1 MAQEAPAAA
10 IARLQRIWEAEV
22 RPSAR
27 RALVAL
33 TVGIVFGAAHL
44 ARVGST
50 PARIAA
56 AASLAAIF
64 VALVVRTIVLRRRR
78 HDARRIVRG
87 TIGQADPELGAAT
100 IRALSL
106 VDRTQADDRSGSPAL
121 AELHLARLLG
131 RAPAERIAGH
141 AARSGSRWSSAGFAL
156 AALCGIVALSTPLRI
171 VEGLDVLA
179 AKGGVAPLDLV
190 WIESAE
196 MAVVPPEYLHLASS
210 ALTPFSRTSAPRG
223 STITVRGRPLHDGRA
238 LVLTDGKSDEAF
250 VDDGSG
256 ALVARW
262 TLGET
267 TVLRVAA
274 RFGAVRVAQ
283 ADEQAVISIP
293 DELPTV
299 RVEKAPRTVRILEEP
314 SLPIRYEAVDDHGLR
329 EVDLVL
335 RSGKREERRVLSRPP
350 AGATIDRGGYEI
362 RASDP
367 FFKGTFT
374 PVEVTVEARDND
386 VVSGP
391 KWGKSAAILVILPQ
405 VGEPEAL
412 RYQALLRA
420 RDAVI
425 DLLAS
430 RLDEKA
436 ATSSAIKGA
445 KALPAGAA
453 TTKTTKTKTTD
464 HLAREVE
471 KQAIAVKAVEEA
483 LAGTYGGIGMR
494 GRIVPLLRGQL
505 RRLATALEAEKKGS
519 AGAGGLGDLH
529 QKLVDE
535 TESALLAIDIGVRT
549 LGVRD
554 TRSVAKRLADVADES
569 AEAAALGASGAEAKV
584 PAAARLDA
592 AAEVLSGGAT
602 QLLRLGDLGL
612 DLGEIVQNDL
622 RRIARA
628 RAASEMHHAEL
639 ASRDL
644 AARLREPDPSFSG
657 GGGKGGT
664 ESGGPPS
671 PGESGEEASGAAEE
685 AAQAARDLEDLTRD
699 HAAQMDEVEDALQKA
714 ASPEEIAALKDEVKR
729 HAEAI
734 REAVKKL
741 PQQGG
746 DPGSAEGSAAAGRAA
761 AESMAGSLERTE
773 LRDAVENGK
782 KASQAL
788 KDAKQVGDQ
797 PNQFSQEQQA
807 GREADHA
814 REALE
819 RELSWAE
826 DALEKLRKASSAN
839 AKADLEKASKA
850 EQRLAERARDLGK
863 KGESGDRSLPQDML
877 DRLSDAEQSMHDAE
891 KALQEGD
898 GDRGSRHQKE
908 AQRLLEMAR
917 DQQSEPDESESE
929 GTRDGA
935 SKRPAK
941 RTEIPDK
948 NKHKGPEDF
957 RRRVIEGL
965 GGSADPLLR
974 EAVKR
979 YAEGLLK

>member
-1 MAQEAPAAA
+1 MAQEVPAVA
-10 IARLQRIWEAEV
+10 ITRLQRIWEDEV

-27 RALVAL
+27 RALLAL
-33 TVGIVFGAAHL
+33 TVGVVFGAAHL
-44 ARVGST
+44 ARLGSSS
-50 PARIAA
+50 ARLAA
-56 AASLAAIF
+56 AIGLAAVLIL
-64 VALVVRTIVLRRRR
+64 LVVRTIVLRRRR
-78 HDARRIVRG
+78 RDVRRIVRA
-87 TIGQADPELGAAT
+87 TIGRADPELGAST

-106 VDRTQADDRSGSPAL
+106 VDRTRADDRAGSPEL
-121 AELHLARLLG
+121 ASLHLARLLG

-141 AARSGSRWSSAGFAL
+141 AARAGSRWSSAGFAL
-156 AALCGIVALSTPLRI
+156 AVLCGIVALSTPLRI

-179 AKGGVAPLDLV
+179 AKGGAAPLDLV
-190 WIESAE
+190 WLEAVE
-196 MAVVPPEYLHLASS
+196 MAVTPPEYLHQAGGEIS
-210 ALTPFSRTSAPRG
+210 AFSRASAPRG
-223 STITVRGRPLHDGRA
+223 STITVRGRPIHAGRA
-238 LVLTDGKSDEAF
+238 LVLTDGIRDEAF

-262 TLGET
+262 TLGDT
-267 TVLRVAA
+267 STLRVAA
-274 RFGAVRVAQ
+274 RFGAVRIAQ
-283 ADEQAVISIP
+283 ADEQPVISIP
-293 DELPTV
+293 DEFPTIK
-299 RVEKAPRTVRILEEP
+299 VEKAPRTVRILEEP
-314 SLPIRYEAVDDHGLR
+314 SLPIHYEAVDDHGLR

-335 RSGKREERRVLSRPP
+335 RAGKREERRVLSRPQ
-350 AGATIDRGGYEI
+350 AGATIDRGGYEV

-412 RYQALLRA
+412 RYQALIGA
-420 RDAVI
+420 RDAVT
-425 DLLAS
+425 DLLAF
-430 RLDEKA
+430 RLEEKVA
-436 ATSSAIKGA
+436 ASSAA
-445 KALPAGAA
+445 PSPKAPAGAA
-453 TTKTTKTKTTD
+453 PPTD
-464 HLAREVE
+464 HLAREIE
-471 KQAIAVKAVEEA
+471 KQAAAVKAVESA
-483 LAGTYGGIGMR
+483 LAGTYGGLGLR
-494 GRIVPLLRGQL
+494 GRIVAMMRGQL
-505 RRLATALEAEKKGS
+505 RRLATALDAEKKGPS
-519 AGAGGLGDLH
+519 SPGDRH

-535 TESALLAIDIGVRT
+535 TESALLAIDVGVRMQ
-549 LGVRD
+549 GIHD
-554 TRSVAKRLADVADES
+554 ARSVAKRLADVADES
-569 AEAAALGASGAEAKV
+569 AEAASLASSGAESKV
-584 PAAARLDA
+584 PAVARLDA
-592 AAEVLSGGAT
+592 AVEVLGGGAT

-628 RAASEMHHAEL
+628 REAGDLRHAEL
-639 ASRDL
+639 AARDL

-671 PGESGEEASGAAEE
+671 PGASGEEASGAAEE
-685 AAQAARDLEDLTRD
+685 AAQAARELDDLTRD
-699 HAAQMDEVEDALQKA
+699 HGQQMDEVEDALQKA
-714 ASPEEIAALKDEVKR
+714 ASPEEMAALKEEVKR

-746 DPGSAEGSAAAGRAA
+746 DPGSAEDSAAAGRAA
-761 AESMAGSLERTE
+761 AESMAGALERTE

-782 KASQAL
+782 KAAQAL

-807 GREADHA
+807 GREAGSA
-814 REALE
+814 RESLE
-819 RELSWAE
+819 RELAWAE

-839 AKADLEKASKA
+839 AKADLEKLSKA

-863 KGESGDRSLPQDML
+863 KGEAGDRSLPQDML
-877 DRLSDAEQSMHDAE
+877 DRLTEAEQSMHDAE
-891 KALQEGD
+891 KALKEGD
-898 GDRGSRHQKE
+898 GDRGTRHQQE

-917 DQQSEPDESESE
+917 AQQNEQDEGESE
-929 GTRDGA
+929 GTREGE
-935 SKRPAK
+935 SKRAAK
-941 RTEIPDK
+941 KTEIPDK
-948 NKHKGPEDF
+948 DKHKGPEDF

-965 GGSADPLLR
+965 GGSSDPLLR

>member
-1 MAQEAPAAA
+1 MAQEVPAVT
-10 IARLQRIWEAEV
+10 ISRLQRIWEDEV

-27 RALVAL
+27 RALLAL
-33 TVGIVFGAAHL
+33 TVGLVFGAAHL
-44 ARVGST
+44 ARIGST

-56 AASLAAIF
+56 IAGLAALLIG
-64 VALVVRTIVLRRRR
+64 LVVRTIILHRRR
-78 HDARRIVRG
+78 DDVRRIVRG
-87 TIGQADPELGAAT
+87 TIARADPELGAAT
-100 IRALSL
+100 LRALTL
-106 VDRTQADDRSGSPAL
+106 VDRTRADEHAGSPAL
-121 AELHLARLLG
+121 ADLHLTRLLG
-131 RAPAERIAGH
+131 RAPADRIAGH
-141 AARSGSRWSSAGFAL
+141 ASRSGSRWSSVGFAL

-179 AKGGVAPLDLV
+179 ARDGVAPLDLTWLETV
-190 WIESAE
+190 E
-196 MAVVPPEYLHLASS
+196 MAMVPPEYLHQSGGE
-210 ALTPFSRTSAPRG
+210 LTPFSRTSAPRG
-223 STITVRGRPLHDGRA
+223 AAITVRGRPLHEGRA
-238 LVLTDGKSDEAF
+238 LVLTDGKSDVAF

-262 TLGET
+262 TLGDT
-267 TVLRVAA
+267 TVLRIAA
-274 RFGAVRVAQ
+274 RFGSVRIAQ
-283 ADEQAVISIP
+283 ADEQPVTSIP

-299 RVEKAPRTVRILEEP
+299 RVESAPRTVRILEEP
-314 SLPIRYEAVDDHGLR
+314 SIPVHYEAVDDHGLR
-329 EVDLVL
+329 EVNLVL
-335 RSGKREERRVLSRPP
+335 RSGKKEERRVLSRPQV
-350 AGATIDRGGYEI
+350 GATIDRGGYEI

-386 VVSGP
+386 TVSGP

-405 VGEPEAL
+405 VGEAEAL
-412 RYQALLRA
+412 RYQALLKA
-420 RDAVI
+420 RDAVT
-425 DLLAS
+425 DLLAF
-430 RLDEKA
+430 RLDEEKA
-436 ATSSAIKGA
+436 AKAAAVATSKAAPPGEA
-445 KALPAGAA
+445 KAPAA
-453 TTKTTKTKTTD
+453 D
-464 HLAREVE
+464 HFAREAE
-471 KQAIAVKAVEEA
+471 KQAVAVKAVDDA
-483 LAGTYGGIGMR
+483 LAGTYGGLGMR
-494 GRIVPLLRGQL
+494 GKVVPLLRGQL
-505 RRLATALEAEKKGS
+505 RRLAAALDTEKKVV
-519 AGAGGLGDLH
+519 AGVAA
-529 QKLVDE
+529 KSLVDKHQALVEE
-535 TESALLAIDIGVRT
+535 TESALLAIDVGVRMQ
-549 LGVRD
+549 GVRD
-554 TRSVAKRLADVADES
+554 TRSIARRLADVADEA
-569 AEAAALGASGAEAKV
+569 AEAASLSGSSAEAKV
-584 PAAARLDA
+584 PAVARLDA
-592 AAEVLSGGAT
+592 AVEVLGGGAT

-622 RRIARA
+622 RRVARS
-628 RAASEMHHAEL
+628 RAAGDLLHAAL
-639 ASRDL
+639 AARDL

-685 AAQAARDLEDLTRD
+685 AAQAGRELEDLTRD

-714 ASPEEIAALKDEVKR
+714 SSPEEIAALKEEAAR

-761 AESMAGSLERTE
+761 AESMAGALERTE
-773 LRDAVENGK
+773 LRDAVESGK

-797 PNQFSQEQQA
+797 PEQLSQEQEA
-807 GREADHA
+807 GRAAGNA
-814 REALE
+814 RDALE
-819 RELSWAE
+819 RELAWAE
-826 DALEKLRKASSAN
+826 DALEKLRRASSAN

-877 DRLSDAEQSMHDAE
+877 DRLNDAEQSMHDAE
-891 KALQEGD
+891 KALKEGD
-898 GDRGSRHQKE
+898 GDRGTRHQKE

-917 DQQSEPDESESE
+917 DQQSDDESDSE
-929 GTRDGA
+929 GPRDGQG
-935 SKRPAK
+935 KRPAK
-941 RTEIPDK
+941 RAEIPDK
-948 NKHKGPEDF
+948 DKHKGPEDF
-957 RRRVIEGL
+957 RRRVVEGL

>member
-1 MAQEAPAAA
+1 MAQEVPAVA
-10 IARLQRIWEAEV
+10 ITRLQRIWEDEV

-27 RALVAL
+27 RALLAL
-33 TVGIVFGAAHL
+33 TVGFVFGAAHL

-56 AASLAAIF
+56 ASGLAAVLIG
-64 VALVVRTIVLRRRR
+64 LVVRTLVLRRRR
-78 HDARRIVRG
+78 RDVRRIVQS
-87 TIGQADPELGAAT
+87 TIGRADPELGAAT
-100 IRALSL
+100 IRALTL
-106 VDRTQADDRSGSPAL
+106 VDRTRADAHAGSPAL
-121 AELHLARLLG
+121 ADLHLTRLLG

-141 AARSGSRWSSAGFAL
+141 AARSGSRWSSVGFAL

-179 AKGGVAPLDLV
+179 ARDGVAPLDLV
-190 WIESAE
+190 WLEAVE
-196 MAVVPPEYLHLASS
+196 MAMVPPEYLHQSGGEIA
-210 ALTPFSRTSAPRG
+210 PFSRTAAPRG
-223 STITVRGRPLHDGRA
+223 ATITVRGRPLHEGRA
-238 LVLTDGKSDEAF
+238 LVLTDGKSDVAF

-262 TLGET
+262 TLGDT

-274 RFGAVRVAQ
+274 RFGAVRIAQ
-283 ADEQAVISIP
+283 ADEQPVTSIP

-314 SLPIRYEAVDDHGLR
+314 SLPIHYEAVDDHGLR
-329 EVDLVL
+329 EVNLVL
-335 RSGKREERRVLSRPP
+335 RSGKKEERRVLSRPQV
-350 AGATIDRGGYEI
+350 GATIDRGGYEI

-367 FFKGTFT
+367 FFKGTFA

-386 VVSGP
+386 TVSGP

-405 VGEPEAL
+405 VGEAEAL
-412 RYQALLRA
+412 RYQALLKA
-420 RDAVI
+420 RDAVT
-425 DLLAS
+425 DLLAF
-430 RLDEKA
+430 RLDDGVAKVA
-436 ATSSAIKGA
+436 TTAAPKATS
-445 KALPAGAA
+445 AGDA
-453 TTKTTKTKTTD
+453 KTTTAD
-464 HLAREVE
+464 HLAREAE
-471 KQAIAVKAVEEA
+471 KQAVAVKAVEAA
-483 LAGTYGGIGMR
+483 LAGTYGGLGLR
-494 GRIVPLLRGQL
+494 GKVVPLMRGQL
-505 RRLATALEAEKKGS
+505 RRLATALDAEKKSGV
-519 AGAGGLGDLH
+519 GLAEKGLADRH
-529 QKLVDE
+529 QALVDE
-535 TESALLAIDIGVRT
+535 TESALLAIDVGVRMQ
-549 LGVRD
+549 GVRD

-569 AEAAALGASGAEAKV
+569 AEAASLASSGAETKV
-584 PAAARLDA
+584 PAVARLDA
-592 AAEVLSGGAT
+592 AVEVLGGGAT

-628 RAASEMHHAEL
+628 RAAGDLHHAEL
-639 ASRDL
+639 AARDL

-685 AAQAARDLEDLTRD
+685 AAQAGRELEDLTRD
-699 HAAQMDEVEDALQKA
+699 HASQMDEVEDALQKA
-714 ASPEEIAALKDEVKR
+714 ASPEEIAALKEEVKA
-729 HAEAI
+729 HADAI

-797 PNQFSQEQQA
+797 PNQFSQEQAA
-807 GREADHA
+807 GREAGSA

-819 RELSWAE
+819 RELAWAE
-826 DALEKLRKASSAN
+826 DALEKLRRASSAN

-850 EQRLAERARDLGK
+850 EQRLADRARDLGK

-877 DRLSDAEQSMHDAE
+877 DRLNDAEQSMHDAE
-891 KALQEGD
+891 KALKEGD
-898 GDRGSRHQKE
+898 GDRGTRHQKE

-917 DQQSEPDESESE
+917 DQQSDEEEGESE
-929 GTRDGA
+929 GTRDGE

-948 NKHKGPEDF
+948 GKHKGPEDF

-974 EAVKR
+974 DAVKR

>member
-1 MAQEAPAAA
+1 MAQEVPAVA
-10 IARLQRIWEAEV
+10 ITRLQRIWEDEV

-27 RALVAL
+27 RALLAL

-50 PARIAA
+50 PAR
-56 AASLAAIF
+56 LAAICGL
-64 VALVVRTIVLRRRR
+64 AAALIGLVVRTIVLRRRR
-78 HDARRIVRG
+78 RDIPRIVRG
-87 TIGQADPELGAAT
+87 TIGRADPELGAAT
-100 IRALSL
+100 IRALTL
-106 VDRTQADDRSGSPAL
+106 VDRTRSDANAGSPAL
-121 AELHLARLLG
+121 ADLHLTRLLG

-141 AARSGSRWSSAGFAL
+141 AAKSGSRWSSAGFAL

-179 AKGGVAPLDLV
+179 ARGGVAPLDLV
-190 WIESAE
+190 WLESVE
-196 MAVVPPEYLHLASS
+196 MAMVPPEYLHQSGGELS
-210 ALTPFSRTSAPRG
+210 PFSRTAAPRG
-223 STITVRGRPLHDGRA
+223 ATITVRGRPLHEGRA
-238 LVLTDGKSDEAF
+238 LVLTDGVTDVAF

-262 TLGET
+262 ILGDT

-274 RFGAVRVAQ
+274 RFGAVRIAQ
-283 ADEQAVISIP
+283 ADEQAVTSIP

-299 RVEKAPRTVRILEEP
+299 RVDGAPRTVRILEEP
-314 SLPIRYEAVDDHGLR
+314 SIPVHYEAVDDHGLR

-335 RSGKREERRVLSRPP
+335 RSGKKEERRVLSRPQV
-350 AGATIDRGGYEI
+350 GATIDRGGYEI

-386 VVSGP
+386 TVSGP
-391 KWGKSAAILVILPQ
+391 KWGKSAAILVIMPQ
-405 VGEPEAL
+405 VGEAEAL
-412 RYQALLRA
+412 RYQALLKA
-420 RDAVI
+420 RDAVT
-425 DLLAS
+425 DLLAF
-430 RLDEKA
+430 RLDEKIAKASPAGGPKA
-436 ATSSAIKGA
+436 ATEA
-445 KALPAGAA
+445 KATA
-453 TTKTTKTKTTD
+453 TE
-464 HLAREVE
+464 HLAREAE
-471 KQAIAVKAVEEA
+471 KQAVAVKAVEDA
-483 LAGTYGGIGMR
+483 LKGTYGGLGLR
-494 GRIVPLLRGQL
+494 GKIVPLMRGQL
-505 RRLATALEAEKKGS
+505 RRLATALDAEKKS
-519 AGAGGLGDLH
+519 AAGVVEKSLADRH
-529 QKLVDE
+529 QAIVEE
-535 TESALLAIDIGVRT
+535 TESALLAIDVGVRT
-549 LGVRD
+549 QGVRD
-554 TRSVAKRLADVADES
+554 TRSIAKRLADVADEA
-569 AEAAALGASGAEAKV
+569 AEAAAIAGSGAESRV
-584 PAAARLDA
+584 PGAARLDA
-592 AAEVLSGGAT
+592 AVEVLGGGGT

-622 RRIARA
+622 RRIARS
-628 RAASEMHHAEL
+628 RAAGDLLHASL
-639 ASRDL
+639 AARDL

-671 PGESGEEASGAAEE
+671 PGESGEEASGAADE
-685 AAQAARDLEDLTRD
+685 AAQAGRELEDLARD
-699 HAAQMDEVEDALQKA
+699 HASQMDEVEDALQKA
-714 ASPEEIAALKDEVKR
+714 ASPEEIAALKEEAAR

-734 REAVKKL
+734 REAVKRL

-797 PNQFSQEQQA
+797 PNQFSQEQEA
-807 GREADHA
+807 GRESGAA

-819 RELSWAE
+819 RELAWAE
-826 DALEKLRKASSAN
+826 DALEKLRKASSAS
-839 AKADLEKASKA
+839 AKADLEKASKG
-850 EQRLAERARDLGK
+850 EQRLADRARDLGK
-863 KGESGDRSLPQDML
+863 KGESGDSSLPQEML
-877 DRLSDAEQSMHDAE
+877 DRLTDAEQSMHDAE
-891 KALQEGD
+891 KALKEGD
-898 GDRGSRHQKE
+898 GDRGTRHQKE

-917 DQQSEPDESESE
+917 DQQKDDEQERDDE
-929 GTRDGA
+929 GSRDGKG
-935 SKRPAK
+935 KREAK
-941 RTEIPDK
+941 RAEIPGKD
-948 NKHKGPEDF
+948 KHKGPEDF
-957 RRRVIEGL
+957 RRRVMEGL

>member
-1 MAQEAPAAA
+1 MAQEVPAVA
-10 IARLQRIWEAEV
+10 ITRLQRIWEDEV

-27 RALVAL
+27 RALIAL
-33 TVGIVFGAAHL
+33 TVGVVFGAAHL

-56 AASLAAIF
+56 AASVAAIL

-78 HDARRIVRG
+78 NDVRRIVRG
-87 TIGQADPELGAAT
+87 TIGQADPDLGAAT
-100 IRALSL
+100 IRALTL
-106 VDRTQADDRSGSPAL
+106 VDRTRADDRAGSPAL
-121 AELHLARLLG
+121 ADLHLARLLG

-141 AARSGSRWSSAGFAL
+141 AARTGSRWSSAGFAL

-190 WIESAE
+190 WLESVE
-196 MAVVPPEYLHLASS
+196 MAVVPPEYLHQASS
-210 ALTPFSRTSAPRG
+210 ELAPFARTSAPRG

-238 LVLTDGKSDEAF
+238 LVLTDGKTDEAF

-262 TLGET
+262 TLGDT
-267 TVLRVAA
+267 TLLHVAA
-274 RFGAVRVAQ
+274 RFGAVRVTQ

-299 RVEKAPRTVRILEEP
+299 KVEKAPRTVRILEEP
-314 SLPIRYEAVDDHGLR
+314 SLPIHYEAVDDHGLR

-335 RSGKREERRVLSRPP
+335 RSGKREERRVLSRPV

-412 RYQALLRA
+412 RYQALLKA

-425 DLLAS
+425 DLLAF
-430 RLDEKA
+430 RLDDKVPERVASKSTGWKA
-436 ATSSAIKGA
+436 A
-445 KALPAGAA
+445 
-453 TTKTTKTKTTD
+453 D
-464 HLAREVE
+464 HLALEAE
-471 KQAIAVKAVEEA
+471 KQAIAVKAVNEA
-483 LAGTYGGIGMR
+483 LAGTYGGLGLR

-505 RRLATALEAEKKGS
+505 RRLATAMDAETKGGPAR
-519 AGAGGLGDLH
+519 AGLADNH
-529 QKLVDE
+529 QKLVEE
-535 TESALLAIDIGVRT
+535 TESALLAIDVGVRT
-549 LGVRD
+549 QGVRD
-554 TRSVAKRLADVADES
+554 TRSVAKRLADVADET
-569 AEAAALGASGAEAKV
+569 AEAAALASSGAESKV
-584 PAAARLDA
+584 PAVARLDA
-592 AAEVLSGGAT
+592 AIEVLGGGAT

-628 RAASEMHHAEL
+628 REANDLLHAEL
-639 ASRDL
+639 AARDL

-685 AAQAARDLEDLTRD
+685 GAQAARDLEDLTRD
-699 HAAQMDEVEDALQKA
+699 HAAQMDEVEDTLQKA
-714 ASPEEIAALKDEVKR
+714 ASPEEMAALKEEVKR

-746 DPGSAEGSAAAGRAA
+746 DPGSAESSAAAGRAA

-773 LRDAVENGK
+773 LHDAVENGK

-807 GREADHA
+807 GREADRA

-819 RELSWAE
+819 RELGWAE

-877 DRLSDAEQSMHDAE
+877 DRLNDAEQSMHDAE

-898 GDRGSRHQKE
+898 GDRGTRHQKE

-917 DQQSEPDESESE
+917 DQEKEPDDSESE
-929 GTRDGA
+929 GTRDGE
-935 SKRPAK
+935 SKRAAK

-965 GGSADPLLR
+965 GGSSDPLLR

>member
-1 MAQEAPAAA
+1 MAQEASAAA
-10 IARLQRIWEAEV
+10 ITRLQRIWEDEV

-27 RALVAL
+27 RALIAL
-33 TVGIVFGAAHL
+33 TVGVVFGAAHL

-56 AASLAAIF
+56 AASLVAIL
-64 VALVVRTIVLRRRR
+64 VALVARTIVLRRRR
-78 HDARRIVRG
+78 RDVRRIVRG

-141 AARSGSRWSSAGFAL
+141 AARAGSRWSSAGFAL

-179 AKGGVAPLDLV
+179 AKGGVAPLDLM
-190 WIESAE
+190 WIESVE
-196 MAVVPPEYLHLASS
+196 MAVVPPEYLHQASS
-210 ALTPFSRTSAPRG
+210 ELTPFARTSAPRG
-223 STITVRGRPLHDGRA
+223 STITVRGRPIHDGRA

-262 TLGET
+262 TLGDT

-283 ADEQAVISIP
+283 ADEQTVISIP

-299 RVEKAPRTVRILEEP
+299 RVERAPRTVRILEEP
-314 SLPIRYEAVDDHGLR
+314 SLPVHYEAVDDHGLR

-335 RSGKREERRVLSRPP
+335 RSGKREERRVLSRPQ
-350 AGATIDRGGYEI
+350 AGATIDRGGYEV

-386 VVSGP
+386 VVAGP

-412 RYQALLRA
+412 RYQALLKA

-425 DLLAS
+425 DLLAF
-430 RLDEKA
+430 RLDEKVA
-436 ATSSAIKGA
+436 NGSAKPLA
-445 KALPAGAA
+445 AGAA
-453 TTKTTKTKTTD
+453 KATTAE
-464 HLAREVE
+464 HLAREAE
-471 KQAIAVKAVEEA
+471 KQALAVKAVEEA

-494 GRIVPLLRGQL
+494 GRIVPLMRGQL
-505 RRLATALEAEKKGS
+505 RRLATALEAEKKG
-519 AGAGGLGDLH
+519 GGTLGVEH

-549 LGVRD
+549 QGVRD

-569 AEAAALGASGAEAKV
+569 AEAAALAGSGAEAKV
-584 PAAARLDA
+584 PATARLDA

-628 RAASEMHHAEL
+628 RAANEMHHAEL

-671 PGESGEEASGAAEE
+671 AGESGEEASGAAEE

-714 ASPEEIAALKDEVKR
+714 ASPEEIAALKEEVKR

-746 DPGSAEGSAAAGRAA
+746 DPGSAQGSAAAGRAA
-761 AESMAGSLERTE
+761 AESMAGSLDRTE

-797 PNQFSQEQQA
+797 PNQFSQEQEA
-807 GREADHA
+807 GRESDRA

-819 RELSWAE
+819 RELAWTE

-850 EQRLAERARDLGK
+850 EQRLADRARDLGK

-929 GTRDGA
+929 GNRDGD
-935 SKRPAK
+935 SKRLAK

-957 RRRVIEGL
+957 RRRVVEGL

>member
-10 IARLQRIWEAEV
+10 IARLQRIWEDEV

-27 RALVAL
+27 RALIAL
-33 TVGIVFGAAHL
+33 TVGVVFGAAHL
-44 ARVGST
+44 ARVGSP

-56 AASLAAIF
+56 AVSLAAIL
-64 VALVVRTIVLRRRR
+64 VALVARTIVIRRRR
-78 HDARRIVRG
+78 RDLRGIVRG

-106 VDRTQADDRSGSPAL
+106 VDRTQSDDRSGSPAL

-156 AALCGIVALSTPLRI
+156 ALLCGIVALATPLRI

-179 AKGGVAPLDLV
+179 AKGGTAPLDLV
-190 WIESAE
+190 WIESVE
-196 MAVVPPEYLHLASS
+196 MAVVPPDYLHQSSS
-210 ALTPFSRTSAPRG
+210 ALTPFARTSAPRG
-223 STITVRGRPLHDGRA
+223 STITVRGRPLHEGRA

-262 TLGET
+262 TLGDT
-267 TVLRVAA
+267 TALRVAA
-274 RFGAVRVAQ
+274 RFGAVRVTQ

-299 RVEKAPRTVRILEEP
+299 RVDSAPRTVRILEEP
-314 SLPIRYEAVDDHGLR
+314 SVPIHYEAVDDHGLR

-335 RSGKREERRVLSRPP
+335 HSGKREERRVLSRPQ

-386 VVSGP
+386 VVAGP
-391 KWGKSAAILVILPQ
+391 KWGKSAAILIILPQ

-412 RYQALLRA
+412 RYQALLKA
-420 RDAVI
+420 RDAVT
-425 DLLAS
+425 DLLAF
-430 RLDEKA
+430 RLGEKVA
-436 ATSSAIKGA
+436 ASGSTAS
-445 KALPAGAA
+445 PAGAA
-453 TTKTTKTKTTD
+453 KSTTAE
-464 HLAREVE
+464 HLAREAE
-471 KQAIAVKAVEEA
+471 KQAIAVKAVEDA
-483 LAGTYGGIGMR
+483 LGGTYGGIGLR
-494 GRIVPLLRGQL
+494 GRIVPLMRGQL
-505 RRLATALEAEKKGS
+505 RRLATAFEAEKKGK
-519 AGAGGLGDLH
+519 GALGELH

-535 TESALLAIDIGVRT
+535 TENALLAIDIGVRT
-549 LGVRD
+549 QGVRD

-584 PAAARLDA
+584 PAVARLDA

-622 RRIARA
+622 RRITRA
-628 RAASEMHHAEL
+628 RAANEMQHAEF

-671 PGESGEEASGAAEE
+671 PGESGEEASGAAED

-699 HAAQMDEVEDALQKA
+699 HAAQMDDVEDTLQKA
-714 ASPEEIAALKDEVKR
+714 ASPEEIAALKEEVKQ

-807 GREADHA
+807 GREAERA

-819 RELSWAE
+819 RELAWTE

-877 DRLSDAEQSMHDAE
+877 DRLSDAEQSMRDAE

-917 DQQSEPDESESE
+917 DQEREPDDSESE
-929 GTRDGA
+929 GNRDGDGKRQA
-935 SKRPAK
+935 KRAEIPGKDQHKRP
-941 RTEIPDK
+941 E
-948 NKHKGPEDF
+948 EF

>member
-1 MAQEAPAAA
+1 MAKEAPAAA
-10 IARLQRIWEAEV
+10 IARLQRIWEDEV

-27 RALVAL
+27 RALIAL
-33 TVGIVFGAAHL
+33 TVGVVFGAAHL

-50 PARIAA
+50 PARVAA
-56 AASLAAIF
+56 ATSLAAIL
-64 VALVVRTIVLRRRR
+64 VALVVRTIVIRRRR
-78 HDARRIVRG
+78 RDVRRIVRG

-141 AARSGSRWSSAGFAL
+141 AARSGARWSSAGFAL
-156 AALCGIVALSTPLRI
+156 AVLCGIVALSTPLRI

-179 AKGGVAPLDLV
+179 AKGGVAPLDLM
-190 WIESAE
+190 WIESVE
-196 MAVVPPEYLHLASS
+196 MGVVPPEYLHAASS
-210 ALTPFSRTSAPRG
+210 ELTPFARTSAPRG
-223 STITVRGRPLHDGRA
+223 STITVRGRPLHEGRA
-238 LVLTDGKSDEAF
+238 LVLTDGKTDEAF

-262 TLGET
+262 TLGDT
-267 TVLRVAA
+267 TALRVAA

-283 ADEQAVISIP
+283 ADEQTVISIP

-299 RVEKAPRTVRILEEP
+299 RVEKAPRTLRILEEP
-314 SLPIRYEAVDDHGLR
+314 SVPVHYEAVDDHGLR

-335 RSGKREERRVLSRPP
+335 RSGKREERRVLSRPQ

-362 RASDP
+362 RGSDP

-374 PVEVTVEARDND
+374 PVEITVEARDND
-386 VVSGP
+386 LVSGP
-391 KWGKSAAILVILPQ
+391 KWGKSPAIIVIMPQ

-412 RYQALLRA
+412 RYQALLKA
-420 RDAVI
+420 RDAVT
-425 DLLAS
+425 DLLAF
-430 RLDEKA
+430 RLEEKVA
-436 ATSSAIKGA
+436 ASGA
-445 KALPAGAA
+445 KAAPAGAA
-453 TTKTTKTKTTD
+453 KTATAD
-464 HLAREVE
+464 HLAREAE
-471 KQAIAVKAVEEA
+471 KQAIAVKAVNDA
-483 LAGTYGGIGMR
+483 LTGSYGGIGLR

-505 RRLATALEAEKKGS
+505 RRLATALEAEKKGPT
-519 AGAGGLGDLH
+519 AVAGLGDQH
-529 QKLVDE
+529 QKLVEE

-549 LGVRD
+549 QGVRD

-569 AEAAALGASGAEAKV
+569 AEAANLAASGAEAKV

-622 RRIARA
+622 RRVARA
-628 RAASEMHHAEL
+628 RAAGEMRHAEL

-664 ESGGPPS
+664 ESGGPQS
-671 PGESGEEASGAAEE
+671 PGESGEEASGAADE
-685 AAQAARDLEDLTRD
+685 AAQAGRELEDLARD
-699 HAAQMDEVEDALQKA
+699 HAAEMDEVEDALQKS
-714 ASPEEIAALKDEVKR
+714 ASPEEIAALKDEVKS

-746 DPGSAEGSAAAGRAA
+746 DPGSAESSAAAARAA

-807 GREADHA
+807 GREAERA

-819 RELSWAE
+819 RELAWTE
-826 DALEKLRKASSAN
+826 DALEKLRHASSAN

-877 DRLSDAEQSMHDAE
+877 DHLNDAERSMRDAE

-898 GDRGSRHQKE
+898 GDRGTRHQKE

-917 DQQSEPDESESE
+917 DQQREPDESEGE
-929 GTRDGA
+929 GTRDGDGTH
-935 SKRPAK
+935 PAK

-957 RRRVIEGL
+957 RRRVVEGL

>member
-1 MAQEAPAAA
+1 MAQEVSAVA
-10 IARLQRIWEAEV
+10 ITRLQRLWEDEV

-27 RALVAL
+27 RALIAL

-56 AASLAAIF
+56 AASLAAILI
-64 VALVVRTIVLRRRR
+64 ALVARTIVLRARRR
-78 HDARRIVRG
+78 NVRRIVLG

-100 IRALSL
+100 IRALAL
-106 VDRTQADDRSGSPAL
+106 VDRTRADDRSGSPAL
-121 AELHLARLLG
+121 ASLHLARLLG
-131 RAPAERIAGH
+131 RAPAERIANH
-141 AARSGSRWSSAGFAL
+141 AARTGSRWSSAGFAL
-156 AALCGIVALSTPLRI
+156 AVLCGIVALSTPLQI

-190 WIESAE
+190 WIESVE
-196 MAVVPPEYLHLASS
+196 MAVVPPEYLHQSS
-210 ALTPFSRTSAPRG
+210 SELTPFSRTSAPRG

-267 TVLRVAA
+267 TLLHVAA
-274 RFGAVRVAQ
+274 RFGAVRVTQ

-314 SLPIRYEAVDDHGLR
+314 NLPIHYEAVDDHGLR
-329 EVDLVL
+329 EVALVL
-335 RSGKREERRVLSRPP
+335 RSGKREERRVLSRPVV
-350 AGATIDRGGYEI
+350 GATIDRGGYEL

-412 RYQALLRA
+412 RYQALLKA

-425 DLLAS
+425 DLLAF
-430 RLDEKA
+430 RLQEKVPERIA
-436 ATSSAIKGA
+436 ARGPI
-445 KALPAGAA
+445 AGA
-453 TTKTTKTKTTD
+453 TKPAAAE
-464 HLAREVE
+464 HLALEAE
-471 KQAIAVKAVEEA
+471 KQAIAVKAVEDA
-483 LAGTYGGIGMR
+483 LAGTYGGLGLR
-494 GRIVPLLRGQL
+494 GRIVPLMRGQL
-505 RRLATALEAEKKGS
+505 RRLATALEAEKKGGPAR
-519 AGAGGLGDLH
+519 AGLADNHG
-529 QKLVDE
+529 KLVEE
-535 TESALLAIDIGVRT
+535 TESALLAVDVGVRMQ
-549 LGVRD
+549 GVRD
-554 TRSVAKRLADVADES
+554 TRSVAKRLAEVADES
-569 AEAAALGASGAEAKV
+569 AEAAALARSGAESKV
-584 PAAARLDA
+584 PAVARLDA
-592 AAEVLSGGAT
+592 AVEVLGGGAT

-628 RAASEMHHAEL
+628 RAANDLFHAEL
-639 ASRDL
+639 AARDL

-685 AAQAARDLEDLTRD
+685 GAQAARDLEDLTRD
-699 HAAQMDEVEDALQKA
+699 HAAQMDEVEDTLQKA
-714 ASPEEIAALKDEVKR
+714 ASPEEMAALKEEVKR

-797 PNQFSQEQQA
+797 PNQFSLEQQA
-807 GREADHA
+807 GREAGNA

-819 RELSWAE
+819 RELGWAE

-877 DRLSDAEQSMHDAE
+877 DRLNDAEQSMRDAE

-898 GDRGSRHQKE
+898 GDRGTRHQQE

-917 DQQSEPDESESE
+917 DQEKEPDESESD
-929 GTRDGA
+929 GTRDGE
-935 SKRPAK
+935 SKRQAK

>member
-10 IARLQRIWEAEV
+10 ITRLQRIWEDEV

-27 RALVAL
+27 RALIAL
-33 TVGIVFGAAHL
+33 TVGVVFGAAHL

-56 AASLAAIF
+56 AASLAAIL
-64 VALVVRTIVLRRRR
+64 VALVARTIVLRRRR
-78 HDARRIVRG
+78 RDVRRIVRG

-106 VDRTQADDRSGSPAL
+106 VDRTTSDDRSGSPAL

-141 AARSGSRWSSAGFAL
+141 AARVGSRWSSAGFAL
-156 AALCGIVALSTPLRI
+156 AALCGVVALSTPLRI

-179 AKGGVAPLDLV
+179 ARGGVAPLDLV
-190 WIESAE
+190 WIDTVE
-196 MAVVPPEYLHLASS
+196 MAVVPPEYLHQASS
-210 ALTPFSRTSAPRG
+210 ELTPFARTSAPRG
-223 STITVRGRPLHDGRA
+223 STITVRGRPIHDGRA
-238 LVLTDGKSDEAF
+238 LVLTDGKTDEAF

-262 TLGET
+262 TLGDT

-283 ADEQAVISIP
+283 ADEQTVISIP

-299 RVEKAPRTVRILEEP
+299 RVERAPRTVRILEEP
-314 SLPIRYEAVDDHGLR
+314 SLPVHYEAVDDHGLR

-335 RSGKREERRVLSRPP
+335 RSGKREERRVLSRPQ
-350 AGATIDRGGYEI
+350 AGATIDRGGYEV

-386 VVSGP
+386 VVAGP

-412 RYQALLRA
+412 RYQALLKA
-420 RDAVI
+420 RDAVT
-425 DLLAS
+425 DLLAF
-430 RLDEKA
+430 RLDEKVA
-436 ATSSAIKGA
+436 SSSAKPLA
-445 KALPAGAA
+445 AGAA
-453 TTKTTKTKTTD
+453 KAATAE
-464 HLAREVE
+464 HLARESE
-471 KQAIAVKAVEEA
+471 KQAVAVKAVEDA

-494 GRIVPLLRGQL
+494 GRIVPLMRGQL

-519 AGAGGLGDLH
+519 ATLGDQH
-529 QKLVDE
+529 QKLVEE

-549 LGVRD
+549 QGVRD

-569 AEAAALGASGAEAKV
+569 AEAAALAGSGAEAKV
-584 PAAARLDA
+584 PATARLDA

-628 RAASEMHHAEL
+628 RAANEMHHAEL
-639 ASRDL
+639 AARDL

-714 ASPEEIAALKDEVKR
+714 ASPEEIAALKEEVKR

-746 DPGSAEGSAAAGRAA
+746 DPGSAQGSAAAGRAA

-797 PNQFSQEQQA
+797 PNQFSQEQEA
-807 GREADHA
+807 GRESDRA

-819 RELSWAE
+819 RELAWTE

-850 EQRLAERARDLGK
+850 EQRLADRARDLGK

-877 DRLSDAEQSMHDAE
+877 DRLNDAEQSMHDAE

-929 GTRDGA
+929 GTRDGD
-935 SKRPAK
+935 SKRLAK

-957 RRRVIEGL
+957 RRRVVEGL